1 MIHIEEYAT
10 VVGEATIQELFLLAP
25 RLKGKVIQNINS
37 TAVGGGVAE
46 ILTRMIPL
54 LKQLGVDARWD
65 VIKGNERFFAITKKF
80 HNGLHGV
87 PVEVADGEYEAFL
100 EVNRENAEQ
109 MTFGDVIFVHD
120 PQPIGLVEKRKELGR
135 NWIWRCHIDF
145 SKPDP
150 KIWKFLEQY
159 VIQYD
164 SAVFSAPSFA
174 RKLPIPQVLISP
186 SIDPLSEKNKEI
198 PEERVN
204 DVFEHFG
211 IDRSRPVITQ
221 ISRFDYLKDPLGV
234 IKGIQ
239 NCKEARGHA
248 VGACRR
254 RRYG

>member
-1 MIHIEEYAT
+1 M
-10 VVGEATIQELFLLAP
+10 
-25 RLKGKVIQNINS
+25 S
-37 TAVGGGVAE
+37 
-46 ILTRMIPL
+46 
-54 LKQLGVDARWD
+54 
-65 VIKGNERFFAITKKF
+65 
-80 HNGLHGV
+80 
-87 PVEVADGEYEAFL
+87 
-100 EVNRENAEQ
+100 
-109 MTFGDVIFVHD
+109 FGDVVFVHD